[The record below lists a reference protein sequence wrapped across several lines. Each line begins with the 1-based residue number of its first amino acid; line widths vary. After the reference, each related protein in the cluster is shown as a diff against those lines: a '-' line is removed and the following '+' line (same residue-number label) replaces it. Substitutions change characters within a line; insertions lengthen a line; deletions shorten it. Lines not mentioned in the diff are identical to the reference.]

1 MATNIL
7 DEFLLKLMSR
17 QRRDGRR
24 SFIGF
29 SRDLLVKNTLISQRE
44 GGKGP
49 GNGFYRLRGF
59 KAGLLIQIP
68 QLFGATVFVS
78 FGE

>member
-1 MATNIL
+1 MATNFL
-7 DEFLLKLMSR
+7 DKFLPKLMGR

-44 GGKGP
+44 GEKGP
-49 GNGFYRLRGF
+49 ENGFYRLRGF
-59 KAGLLIQIP
+59 KTGLLIQIH
-68 QLFGATVFVS
+68 QLFGDTVFVS
-78 FGE
+78 W